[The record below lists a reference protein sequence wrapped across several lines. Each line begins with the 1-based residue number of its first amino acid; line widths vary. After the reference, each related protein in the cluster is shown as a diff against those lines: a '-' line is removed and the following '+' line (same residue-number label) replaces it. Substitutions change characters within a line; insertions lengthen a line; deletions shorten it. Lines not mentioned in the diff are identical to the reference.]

1 MSFTIK
7 GKILS
12 IGEVKDFGNGAK
24 AISYQVE
31 TSEQYNNLYSFEM
44 YKGAE
49 HIEHVDKFVKY
60 NKVGD
65 EVSVEFNVRTNE
77 YNGKF
82 YTSLSPWRVEKSEAS
97 EPVKDSIVEADDD
110 LPF

>member
-12 IGEVKDFGNGAK
+12 IGEVKDFDNGAK

-31 TSEQYNNLYSFEM
+31 TSEQYNNFYSFEM
-44 YKGAE
+44 YKGADHVE
-49 HIEHVDKFVKY
+49 HLDNFLKY

-65 EVSVEFNVRTNE
+65 SVEVEFNVRTNE
-77 YNGKF
+77 YQGKY
-82 YTSLSPWRVEKSEAS
+82 YTSLTSWKCSKEQQETVE
-97 EPVKDSIVEADDD
+97 EPQEDD